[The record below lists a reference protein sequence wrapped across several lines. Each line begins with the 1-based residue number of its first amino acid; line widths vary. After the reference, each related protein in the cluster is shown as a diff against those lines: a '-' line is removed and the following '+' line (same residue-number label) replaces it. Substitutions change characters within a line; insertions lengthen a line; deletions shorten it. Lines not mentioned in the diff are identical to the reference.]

1 MKKLIFSIILMLV
14 LFSVYVEAQ
23 TTASYFTRSTKG
35 RVFEFNQNGYE
46 YGETT
51 VIAPGSATDYILSR
65 NIGEISS
72 TSGARN
78 AFMGRKV
85 LLGINITVA
94 FSVVASTLVLQ
105 ISLDGTNYYDLAT
118 LDADVT
124 PAVTGVQIYLAD
136 FTNTYAPYAR
146 LKFNANGLNIGTT
159 GRVKFLYAIPL

>member
-1 MKKLIFSIILMLV
+1 MKKLLFSIILMLA
-14 LFSVYVEAQ
+14 LFSVYIDAQ

-35 RVFEFNQNGYE
+35 KVFGFSQNGYE

-51 VIAPGSATDYILSR
+51 VTAPGGAAYYILSP

-78 AFMGRKV
+78 AFMGKKV
-85 LLGINITVA
+85 LLGIDITVA
-94 FSVVASTLVLQ
+94 FSAVLSTLVLQ

-118 LDADVT
+118 LDSDVT
-124 PAVTGVQIYLAD
+124 PAVTGVQTYLAD

-146 LKFNANGLNIGTT
+146 LKFNANGLTINTT